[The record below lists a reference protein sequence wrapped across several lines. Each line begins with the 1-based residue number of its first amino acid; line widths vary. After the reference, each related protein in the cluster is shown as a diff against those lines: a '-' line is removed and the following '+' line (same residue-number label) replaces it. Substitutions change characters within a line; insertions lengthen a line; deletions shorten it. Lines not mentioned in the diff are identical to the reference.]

1 VAARRRVY
9 IIDEVHMLSRQ
20 AFNALLKIM
29 EEPPEHLIFI
39 LATTELYKVPAT
51 ILSRCQRYA
60 FRRVPAELIRQR
72 LLQVAAAED
81 MELTEEAAGLL
92 SRLADGALRDA
103 LSLLDQC
110 SGTRID
116 RERVLSAV
124 GLAENEEICRMAGAL
139 LSGDADGALGIL
151 DALYRGGKDVSS
163 TLGQLASLYRDILL
177 GRTAPRNGASL
188 MSGGYSEEALARLSA
203 AAGTGE
209 LLRGLETVQST
220 IARLDRSGDR
230 RLAAELCLLSLALPK
245 EEVPAAAPA
254 SPPARPSAPAA
265 PAREE
270 TKAAAAPK
278 AEEAKAP
285 PVPKP
290 EEAPPAPPAREE
302 AKAPEARS
310 AGPEKLSEGW
320 LRKPEEAPPAKAAAD
335 VTWAQVLA
343 ELEKTMFYPDYS
355 LISNGQNLAGSLE
368 DGVLTLYTK
377 NDTVKDILDAQ
388 RLEEIR
394 AAASALTGSAA
405 PVKVEPFR
413 EESSNGA
420 DKLNELMDKY
430 HFN

>member
-1 VAARRRVY
+1 
-9 IIDEVHMLSRQ
+9 
-20 AFNALLKIM
+20 
-29 EEPPEHLIFI
+29 
-39 LATTELYKVPAT
+39 
-51 ILSRCQRYA
+51 
-60 FRRVPAELIRQR
+60 
-72 LLQVAAAED
+72 

-320 LRKPEEAPPAKAAAD
+320 LRKPEEAPPAKAAPD